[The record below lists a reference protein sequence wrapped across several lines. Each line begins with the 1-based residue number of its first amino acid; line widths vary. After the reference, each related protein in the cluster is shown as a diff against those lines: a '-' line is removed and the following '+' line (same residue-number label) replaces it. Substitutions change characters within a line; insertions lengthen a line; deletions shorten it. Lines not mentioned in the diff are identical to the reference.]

1 MDNINVFTN
10 KVIEELKPI
19 VEKYH
24 QSKIFILTDDNV
36 SQYCL
41 PLIKDDFDFNPIL
54 IEIPAG
60 EKMKNIETAS
70 FLWDFLSTNN
80 ADRTSL
86 LINIGGGVITDMG
99 GFVAATYQRGID
111 FVNIPTTLLA
121 QVDASIGGKN
131 GVNLNELKNQIGTF
145 KLPIKNIISTKF
157 LETLPKKELI
167 AGFAEVIKHSLLGSD
182 EIWNK
187 IKTINPENIDLIFFQ
202 DIVEE
207 SAKIKFSI
215 VESDPLENDIR
226 EALNFGHTVGHAVE
240 TYVNRKGIEILHG
253 EAVAIGLIVELYL
266 SNTVLTFD
274 FKKLFEISEY
284 LATYFSSFDL
294 PYEDYEQI
302 YEIMKHDKKNKNN
315 EIRFTLLKDIG
326 DILVGQVCKKENI
339 FEALNFYFQLKK

>member
-1 MDNINVFTN
+1 MDNINIFTD
-10 KVIEELKPI
+10 KVIEELKSI
-19 VEKYH
+19 FDKYH

-41 PLIKDDFDFNPIL
+41 PLIKDNFDFKPIL

-157 LETLPKKELI
+157 LETLPKRELI
-167 AGFAEVIKHSLLGSD
+167 AGFAEVIKHSLLASD

-187 IKTINPENIDLIFFQ
+187 IKTINPENIDLKFFQ

-215 VESDPLENDIR
+215 VESDPLESNIR

-240 TYVNRKGIEILHG
+240 TYVNRKGIEIIHG
-253 EAVAIGLIVELYL
+253 EAVAIGLIVELFL
-266 SNTVLTFD
+266 SNIVHTFN
-274 FKKLFEISEY
+274 FKKLFEIAEY
-284 LATYFSSFDL
+284 LATYFPSFDL

-326 DILVGQVCKKENI
+326 DILVGQICKKENI
-339 FEALNFYFQLKK
+339 FEALNFYFQIKK